1 VNDLLKSAG
10 VALAAILA
18 TAALTAA
25 GCQSSATQRGEPDVK
40 PSPGDVV
47 EFKYKLEDGRTVT
60 CVAFA
65 RANVNG
71 GGLACDWGSTR

>member
-10 VALAAILA
+10 VALAAILVTA
-18 TAALTAA
+18 TLTVA
-25 GCQSSATQRGEPDVK
+25 GCSLGDRRGEPDAR